1 MSLPDYEKLG
11 LFYLGRE
18 IDADTG
24 EMQDDLLYD
33 SRDLTTHAV
42 CIGMTGSG
50 KTGLCLTLLEEAAL
64 DGVPAIAIDP
74 KGDVG
79 NLMLTFPELRAEDF
93 EPWID
98 EGAAQRKGLSIEE
111 LAASTANDWREGLA
125 KWNEDGARIARLRE
139 ATDISIYTPG
149 SDAGRPLSILRSF
162 AAPHET
168 ILSDATAMKEHVSA
182 AVSGLLGLLGVDADP
197 IQNRE
202 HILLS
207 AIIDTAW
214 RGGNSPDLA
223 ELIRAVQK
231 PPFDKVGVFDL
242 ESFMPAKERIGL
254 AMRINALLA
263 SPGFDSWVHGDPI
276 DIQQLL
282 FTPEGKPRISIIS
295 IAHLNDAERM
305 LVVTLIANELVAW
318 MRRQSGT
325 GSLRALFY
333 MDEVFGYFPPVAV
346 PPSKLPL
353 LTLMKQA
360 RAFGV
365 GVVLATQNPADLD
378 YKGLSNAG
386 TWMIGRLQTERD
398 QQRVIDGLLATD
410 AAAGM
415 DKQALESLMSSL
427 GQRTFLMRNVHDD
440 RPVLFRTRWVL
451 SYLRGPMTLTEI
463 RGLHAHRG
471 HTTTRVAEADT
482 PGGASAVRP
491 VVEAGVT
498 ENFLLQRPTTVPAVY
513 RARLGAR
520 ARVHFV
526 DSKLELDAWDSRY
539 YLASVNGEDADW
551 ANAAVLAKPDPAF
564 ADEPLADALYS
575 APPAAL
581 LSTRLYR
588 NWTRELEDFLYRGT
602 EITVLRCPALGLSSA
617 AGDTE
622 GAFRASISQA
632 LREKRDAAIEALREK
647 YGARLS
653 KLEDRTRRAQQKLE
667 REQSQ
672 ASAQTTSALLT
683 VGSTL
688 LKTLFGGRRSS
699 AATTARTLGRADK
712 ERKDVAHAEADLQ
725 ALRKQ
730 AEAMNQE
737 LENEILELRKELD
750 PQAVEIEAVR
760 VRPRKSDLSVEDMA
774 LVWCP

>member
-18 IDADTG
+18 IDPDTG
-24 EMQDDLLYD
+24 DMQDDLLYD

-79 NLMLTFPELRAEDF
+79 NLMLTFPQLRPEHFA
-93 EPWID
+93 PWVD
-98 EGAAQRKGLSIEE
+98 EGAARRKGLSIDEF
-111 LAASTANDWREGLA
+111 AASTATDWREGLA
-125 KWNEDGARIARLRE
+125 KWNEDGERISRLRE
-139 ATDISIYTPG
+139 AADIRIYTPG

-162 AAPHET
+162 AAPHES
-168 ILSDATAMKEHVSA
+168 ILRDATAMKEHVSA

-197 IQNRE
+197 IQSRE

-214 RGGNSPDLA
+214 RGGKSPDLA
-223 ELIRAVQK
+223 ELIRGVQK
-231 PPFDKVGVFDL
+231 PPFDKIGVFEL
-242 ESFMPAKERIGL
+242 ESFMPAKERTAL

-263 SPGFDSWVHGDPI
+263 SPGFDSWVRGDPI
-276 DIQQLL
+276 DIQRLL
-282 FTPEGKPRISIIS
+282 FTPEGKARISIIS

-333 MDEVFGYFPPVAV
+333 MDEVFGYFPPVAA

-410 AAAGM
+410 AAMGM
-415 DKQALESLMSSL
+415 DKRTLESLMSSI

-440 RPVLFRTRWVL
+440 RPVVFRTRWVL
-451 SYLRGPMTLTEI
+451 SFLRGPMTLTEI
-463 RGLHAHRG
+463 RGLQAHREPD
-471 HTTTRVAEADT
+471 TVAVVEADT
-482 PGGASAVRP
+482 ASGTNAVRP

-498 ENFLLQRPTTVPAVY
+498 EKFLLQQPSTVPAVY
-513 RARLGAR
+513 RARVGAR
-520 ARVHFV
+520 RGRFV
-526 DSKLELDAWDSRY
+526 MSHAEWQTAPPCSC
-539 YLASVNGEDADW
+539 LAVRPG
-551 ANAAVLAKPDPAF
+551 
-564 ADEPLADALYS
+564 S
-575 APPAAL
+575 APSPRAL
-581 LSTRLYR
+581 MPH
-588 NWTRELEDFLYRGT
+588 N
-602 EITVLRCPALGLSSA
+602 
-617 AGDTE
+617 
-622 GAFRASISQA
+622 
-632 LREKRDAAIEALREK
+632 
-647 YGARLS
+647 
-653 KLEDRTRRAQQKLE
+653 
-667 REQSQ
+667 
-672 ASAQTTSALLT
+672 
-683 VGSTL
+683 
-688 LKTLFGGRRSS
+688 
-699 AATTARTLGRADK
+699 
-712 ERKDVAHAEADLQ
+712 
-725 ALRKQ
+725 
-730 AEAMNQE
+730 
-737 LENEILELRKELD
+737 
-750 PQAVEIEAVR
+750 
-760 VRPRKSDLSVEDMA
+760 RPL
-774 LVWCP
+774 